1 MVEGLRTLRFPL
13 VPSRGSAFGMA
24 SAALYLAFIGL
35 PIVALL
41 IRAFQQESFLDTL
54 TSDMALTALR
64 LSIVTSTITMLLLLA
79 IGTPF
84 AYMLARSTSPFS
96 RIVDTMVELPIVL
109 PPVVAG
115 VAMLMAFGRQG
126 IIGPPLESIGI
137 TLPFTT
143 IAVVFA
149 QLFVASP
156 FYIRAARLG
165 FQSVAKD
172 YEDVSQTLG
181 VSPWWTFW
189 RLTLPLAMPS
199 LATGIAL
206 AWARALAEFGAT
218 LMFAG
223 NLTGKT
229 QTMPLA
235 IMTAME
241 TSLDEALALS
251 VLLVAGSV
259 FLLTVLGLA
268 TRRQWQGR
276 L

>member
-64 LSIVTSTITMLLLLA
+64 LSLVTSSITMLLLLA

-96 RIVDTMVELPIVL
+96 RVVDTMVELPIVL